1 MNLRKLIQSND
12 VSGSRS
18 SSGIIL
24 TTKAVVGIIVVIA
37 LLLAA
42 SFIVFAPSIGA
53 AADSTFTKTV
63 TQTQV
68 LTSVANL
75 GNSTTQGLNP
85 EAIYS
90 YANQSIVTLQGV
102 QTTTASTIFGP
113 QTSEETV
120 LGSGFVIYYSNQYYV
135 VTNYHVAGATSNL
148 TLTFSDGNSYPAKV
162 VGSDPYSDLAVV
174 TVSSAPISE
183 FHPLTLVSSS
193 TLQVGQYILA
203 IGNPYG
209 LSGTETFGIISQL
222 GETIQDETAGN
233 FSIADVIQFSAPIN
247 PGNSGGALLNANGEV
262 VGITTATVSGSQ
274 GIGFAIPSDTII
286 RELDSLITTGSYA
299 KHSYLGIGEVDM
311 NYQLAQ
317 ATGANV
323 TYGALIE
330 TIVPGGPAT
339 TAGLQGGSKTVTIEG
354 NQYLIGGDIIVG
366 INGTK
371 IINENAL
378 ASYLE
383 EHTVAGQKVNLEIIR
398 SGHYMS
404 VLLTLGSRPPVA

>member
-1 MNLRKLIQSND
+1 MNIRKLH
-12 VSGSRS
+12 VSVSADSRS
-18 SSGIIL
+18 SKGVIM
-24 TTKAVVGIIVVIA
+24 TTKVVLGVIVVIA
-37 LLLAA
+37 LLVVA
-42 SFIVFAPSIGA
+42 SLIAFAPSIRTA
-53 AADSTFTKTV
+53 SDPTTTTTV
-63 TQTQV
+63 TRTQV
-68 LTSVANL
+68 LTSVVDS

-90 YANQSIVTLQGV
+90 HANESIVTLQGV
-102 QTTTASTIFGP
+102 QTTTADTIFGP

-120 LGSGFVIYYSNQYYV
+120 LGSGFVIDYSNQYYV

-148 TLTFSDGNSYPAKV
+148 TLTFSDDNSYPAKV
-162 VGSDPYSDLAVV
+162 IGSDPYSDLAIV
-174 TVSSAPISE
+174 TVPSAPLSE
-183 FHPLTLVSSS
+183 FHPLTLVPSSS
-193 TLQVGQYILA
+193 LEVGQYILA

-247 PGNSGGALLNANGEV
+247 PGNSGGALLNADGSV

-286 RELDSLITTGSYA
+286 RELPSLIANGSYT
-299 KHSYLGIGEVDM
+299 KHSYLGIAEVDM

-330 TIVPGGPAT
+330 TIVPGGPAA
-339 TAGLQGGSKTVTIEG
+339 TAGLHAGTRTVTIEG
-354 NQYLIGGDIIVG
+354 SQYLIGGDIIVG

-371 IINENAL
+371 IVNENSL

-383 EHTVAGQKVNLEIIR
+383 EHTVAGQKISLEIIR
-398 SGHYMS
+398 SGQYMS
-404 VLLTLGSRPPVA
+404 VMLTLGARPPLS

>member
-1 MNLRKLIQSND
+1 M
-12 VSGSRS
+12 
-18 SSGIIL
+18 
-24 TTKAVVGIIVVIA
+24 TTKVVLGVVVVVA
-37 LLLAA
+37 LLVAA
-42 SFIVFAPSIGA
+42 SLILFVPSVIS
-53 AADSTFTKTV
+53 STDPTTTTTV

-68 LTSVANL
+68 LTSLVDS
-75 GNSTTQGLNP
+75 GNSTAQGLNP

-90 YANQSIVTLQGV
+90 YANESIVTLQGV
-102 QTTTASTIFGP
+102 QTTTTDTIFGP
-113 QTSEETV
+113 QTTEETI
-120 LGSGFVIYYSNQYYV
+120 LGSGFVILYSNQYYV

-148 TLTFSDGNSYPAKV
+148 TLTFADGNSYPATV
-162 VGSDPYSDLAVV
+162 IGSDPYSDLAIV
-174 TVSSAPISE
+174 TVSSAPLSE

-193 TLQVGQYILA
+193 TLQVGQYVLA

-247 PGNSGGALLNANGEV
+247 PGNSGGALLNSNGDV

-286 RELDSLITTGSYA
+286 RELPSLISTGSYNE
-299 KHSYLGIGEVDM
+299 HSYLGIGEVDM

-330 TIVPGGPAT
+330 TVVAGGPAA
-339 TAGLQGGSKTVTIEG
+339 TAGLRGGTKTVTIEG
-354 NQYLIGGDIIVG
+354 SEYLIGGDIIVG

-371 IINENAL
+371 IIDENSL

-383 EHTVAGQKVNLEIIR
+383 EHTVAGQKIDVEIIR
-398 SGHYMS
+398 DGTWMS
-404 VLLTLGSRPPVA
+404 VMLTLGARPPLS